1 MGRGNQGGKSGGKA
15 QMAQPPVTKYRKNI
29 GTYQRDTSHK
39 VAKRDYRDKADARK
53 GFCQISGLSHENK
66 KNIFGIFFRSS

>member
-1 MGRGNQGGKSGGKA
+1 MGRGGQGGGKGGGKA

-39 VAKRDYRDKADARK
+39 AAKRDYRDKADARK
-53 GFCQISGLSHENK
+53 GFFSFSQTKHRVY
-66 KNIFGIFFRSS
+66 FYF